1 MNKDLDME
9 GVTNKEEL
17 DKAILEEIT
26 KQKEGNIENKF
37 TEDLLAKAASNM
49 EIDLDKEI
57 IEDQANKMY
66 EDFIKRL
73 QSQGISEEL
82 YYAYAGIKK
91 EDIMKDI
98 TKEAEVKLKYRYLL
112 EAIIK
117 EEKIEINDKDVD
129 KEVAKIAK
137 NYDITEEDVRR
148 ELGSNEA
155 LKYNIAMEKAIEV
168 LKENN

>member
-1 MNKDLDME
+1 
-9 GVTNKEEL
+9 
-17 DKAILEEIT
+17 
-26 KQKEGNIENKF
+26 
-37 TEDLLAKAASNM
+37 
-49 EIDLDKEI
+49 
-57 IEDQANKMY
+57 
-66 EDFIKRL
+66 
-73 QSQGISEEL
+73 
-82 YYAYAGIKK
+82 
-91 EDIMKDI
+91 MKDI